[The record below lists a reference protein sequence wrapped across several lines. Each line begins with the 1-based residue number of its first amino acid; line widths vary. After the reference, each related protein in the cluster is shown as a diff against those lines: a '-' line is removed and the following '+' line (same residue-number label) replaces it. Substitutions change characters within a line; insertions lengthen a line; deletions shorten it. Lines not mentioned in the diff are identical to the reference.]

1 MHKLLLLS
9 ELLFLILAIKLCPLC
24 CICAYKKMNKT
35 YKISFVLTAVV
46 SAIYYMVKDLQQDN
60 MSIDLGTGVILGIV
74 ATLITLVCWL
84 YLRSEEKKYLNKK
97 EDHTKL

>member
-1 MHKLLLLS
+1 
-9 ELLFLILAIKLCPLC
+9 
-24 CICAYKKMNKT
+24 MNKT
-35 YKISFVLTAVV
+35 YKISFILTAVV
-46 SAIYYMVKDLQQDN
+46 SAIYYMVKDIHQDN

-97 EDHTKL
+97 RRPYKIINCAINNLSFLKVMDNENLYISA

>member
-1 MHKLLLLS
+1 
-9 ELLFLILAIKLCPLC
+9 
-24 CICAYKKMNKT
+24 MNKT
-35 YKISFVLTAVV
+35 YKISFILTAVV
-46 SAIYYMVKDLQQDN
+46 SAIYYMIKDLQQDN

>member
-1 MHKLLLLS
+1 
-9 ELLFLILAIKLCPLC
+9 
-24 CICAYKKMNKT
+24 
-35 YKISFVLTAVV
+35 
-46 SAIYYMVKDLQQDN
+46 